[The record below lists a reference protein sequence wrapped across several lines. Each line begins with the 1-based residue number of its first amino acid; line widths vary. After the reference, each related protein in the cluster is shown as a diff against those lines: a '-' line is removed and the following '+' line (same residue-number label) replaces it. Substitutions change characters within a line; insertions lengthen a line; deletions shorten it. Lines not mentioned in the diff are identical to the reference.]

1 MTSRK
6 QTGSDWDVRVFAQM
20 LEKLP
25 EHVPVSD
32 AMEAARPQEKE
43 RWWSSQREHM
53 VAWFRPQATRGS
65 GAFVRLEPNL
75 SAAKTYQRF
84 SCAEGLISLA
94 EAVGVDPQVV
104 ERAAQEA
111 LAVDRRLRC
120 GVVRR
125 DIPWSLI
132 AEAAF
137 RLS

>member
-65 GAFVRLEPNL
+65 GAFVRLE
-75 SAAKTYQRF
+75 RF

-111 LAVDRRLRC
+111 LAVDRRSRC